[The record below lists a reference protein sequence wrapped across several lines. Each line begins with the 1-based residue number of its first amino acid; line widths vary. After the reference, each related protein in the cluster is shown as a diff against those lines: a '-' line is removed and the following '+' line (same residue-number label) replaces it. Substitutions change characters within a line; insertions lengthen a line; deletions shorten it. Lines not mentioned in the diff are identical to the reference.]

1 MTAAVEVENLA
12 KVFGGL
18 RAVDGVTLSVAPGE
32 RRALIGPNGAGKT
45 TLFHCI
51 TGTLRPSS
59 GRVRLF
65 GHDVTRLPEHRRTKL
80 GMGRTFQ
87 ITNVFADLTLS
98 ENMALAIIGTDR
110 RKWVVHRPLSAFP
123 AVREQALAGLEAV
136 GLKERADHPVRLLSY
151 GERRQLEL
159 ALALDTRPKVLFL
172 DEPCAGLSP
181 SERQRIFAMVRA
193 LPRDITVVMI
203 EHDMDVALGLADRVT
218 VMNRGQ
224 VMAEGTPEEVQANPQ
239 VRDVYFGHAA

>member
-1 MTAAVEVENLA
+1 MTAAIAVENLT

-18 RAVDGVTLSVAPGE
+18 RSVDGVSLQVAPGE

-51 TGTLRPSS
+51 TGTHQASS
-59 GRVRLF
+59 GSVKLF
-65 GHDVTRLPEHRRTKL
+65 GNDVTYLPEYQRTKL

-87 ITNVFADLTLS
+87 ITNVFTDLSLT
-98 ENMALAIIGTDR
+98 ENLALAIIGTNR
-110 RKWVVHRPLSAFP
+110 RKWTWNRSLDSFP
-123 AVREQALAGLEAV
+123 DIRALALASLEAV
-136 GLKERADHPVRLLSY
+136 GLKGRADEAAKLLSY

-159 ALALDTRPKVLFL
+159 ALALGTQPRVLFL

-181 SERQRIFAMVRA
+181 SERQRIFKMIRT
-193 LPRDITVVMI
+193 LPREITLVMI

-224 VMAEGTPEEVQANPQ
+224 VMAEGTPAEMQDNPEV
-239 VRDVYFGHAA
+239 RSVYFGHA